1 MSNNR
6 KNHAEQDIKEP
17 GLMVNMLFNIFLP
30 VIILMQLSSEA
41 RLGAATAL
49 VLALAFPIG
58 FGLWELYRRKKIN
71 GFSILGLVSV
81 LLTGG
86 IGLLELDPAYIAIKE
101 AAVPGI
107 IGLVVFG
114 SRFTRFP
121 VVEKILLNRKI
132 LDLDKLYAALERR
145 QKSAEFQRTINN
157 GGNAVACA
165 FFLSATLNYILARM
179 IVVSP
184 AGTEAFN
191 SEIGRMTALSFPVIA
206 LPTMIILMGAI
217 FYIFKRISTLT
228 GESVETFLQA
238 QDN

>member
-1 MSNNR
+1 MQEYRNHSSN
-6 KNHAEQDIKEP
+6 KAAKEP

-30 VIILMQLSSEA
+30 VIILMQLSNDA
-41 RLGAATAL
+41 RLGAAAAL
-49 VLALAFPIG
+49 ALALAFPFG
-58 FGLWELYRRKKIN
+58 FGCWELYRRRKIN

-101 AAVPGI
+101 AAVPAI
-107 IGLVVFG
+107 IGIVVFG

-121 VVEKILLNRKI
+121 VVEKILLNRKV
-132 LDLDKLYAALERR
+132 LDLDKLYAVLAKRGKT
-145 QKSAEFQRTINN
+145 QEFQRTLNY
-157 GGNAVACA
+157 GGNAVASA
-165 FFLSATLNYILARM
+165 FFLSAVLNYMLARM

-191 SEIGRMTALSFPVIA
+191 NEIARMTALSFPVIV

-217 FYIFKRISTLT
+217 VYIFIRIGKLT
-228 GESVETFLQA
+228 GESVENFLQA
-238 QDN
+238 QD